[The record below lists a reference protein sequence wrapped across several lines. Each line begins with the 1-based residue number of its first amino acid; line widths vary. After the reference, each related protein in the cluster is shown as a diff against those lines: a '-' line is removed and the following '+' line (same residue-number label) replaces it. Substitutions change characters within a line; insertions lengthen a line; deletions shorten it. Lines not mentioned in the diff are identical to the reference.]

1 LVKSVEV
8 TNSIS
13 QFNGEFLH
21 QWFIFAPRRFS
32 DIILYQFF
40 TISLGI
46 VIGNI
51 WVNNLTPL
59 NAFY

>member
-1 LVKSVEV
+1 LY
-8 TNSIS
+8 
-13 QFNGEFLH
+13 

-32 DIILYQFF
+32 DIFLYQFF

-46 VIGNI
+46 VVGNI
-51 WVNNLTPL
+51 CINNLNPL